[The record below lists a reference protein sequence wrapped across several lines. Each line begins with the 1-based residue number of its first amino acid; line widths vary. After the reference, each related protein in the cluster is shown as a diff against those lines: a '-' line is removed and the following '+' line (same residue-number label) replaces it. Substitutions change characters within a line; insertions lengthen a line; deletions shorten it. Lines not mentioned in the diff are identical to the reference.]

1 MSWPDDIHK
10 FSIPFFM
17 NLLFET
23 TILLL
28 AAALAAPFG
37 KVSRIGSVLAFV
49 GIGVLIGPWGLGLI
63 RESEHILDFA
73 EIGVVFLLF
82 IIGLEL
88 QPSRLWALRK
98 QIFGAGTLQL
108 AVTASVIFVTLWLV
122 FGYNWQAALVIAY
135 GLGLSSTAFALRL
148 LADNRELPSAQGKLA
163 FGVLLFQ
170 DLAVIPLLAV
180 IPMLAVAAPVP
191 SGQAVAIPLWVVVL
205 AFAVFILAARLLLI
219 PFLRL
224 VAWTR
229 VHEAFTAT
237 ALLLVIGSALVME
250 QIGLSMGLG
259 AFLAGVLVADS
270 EYRHQLEA
278 DIEPF
283 KGLLLGLFFMAVGM
297 STNIGILAR
306 EFITILLAV
315 MGVIAVKALLLFM
328 LGKIYQ
334 LHNAHAARFAAYL
347 CQGGEFGFVAFTLA
361 SGFAIISADTRD
373 ILIVIVTV
381 SMALT
386 PVVLKGV
393 SLLFKV
399 PGMDERQLAELS
411 MTEEENHQI
420 VIAGYGRF
428 GQILGRVLNAQE
440 IRYTAIDINPEQV
453 KLVREFGNKVYYGD
467 VSKHAILETAGV
479 NQARLFA
486 LCIDDVEASIRI
498 VKLLKT
504 HYPALRIFA
513 RARNRIHELQL
524 LELQVDYVIRETLLS
539 GLEFTREVLK
549 GMGMDSVQ
557 ANNIVAAFQRRDA
570 KLILQQAALNYD
582 KGKLIQ
588 STREAAEELKN
599 LLRDEKAMKKESDP
613 EP

>member
-1 MSWPDDIHK
+1 
-10 FSIPFFM
+10 M

-49 GIGVLIGPWGLGLI
+49 GIGVMIGPWGLGLI

-237 ALLLVIGSALVME
+237 ALLMVIGSALVME

-386 PVVLKGV
+386 PVVLKGA
-393 SLLFKV
+393 SLVFKA

-467 VSKHAILETAGV
+467 VSKHTILETAGV

-504 HYPALRIFA
+504 HYPTLRIFA

-570 KLILQQAALNYD
+570 QLILQQAALNYD

>member
-1 MSWPDDIHK
+1 
-10 FSIPFFM
+10 M

-108 AVTASVIFVTLWLV
+108 AVTAGVIFVILWQV
-122 FGYNWQAALVIAY
+122 IGYRWQAALVIAY

-148 LADNRELPSAQGKLA
+148 LADNRELPTAQGKLA

-180 IPMLAVAAPVP
+180 IPMLAAAAPAP
-191 SGQAVAIPLWVVVL
+191 AVAIPLWGAVL
-205 AFAVFILAARLLLI
+205 AFAVFILAAHLLLI

-306 EFITILLAV
+306 ECITIVMAV
-315 MGVIAVKALLLFM
+315 IGVIAVKALLLFM
-328 LGKIYQ
+328 LGRLYQ

-373 ILIVIVTV
+373 MLIVIVTV

-393 SLLFKV
+393 SLLFKG
-399 PGMDERQLAELS
+399 PGLDERQLAELS
-411 MTEEENHQI
+411 MTEAENHQI

-453 KLVREFGNKVYYGD
+453 QLVREFGNKVYYGD

-504 HYPALRIFA
+504 HYPTLRIFA

-524 LELQVDYVIRETLLS
+524 RELQVDYVIRETLLS
-539 GLEFTREVLK
+539 GLEFTREVLQ
-549 GMGMDSVQ
+549 GMGMGSVQ
-557 ANNIVAAFQRRDA
+557 ASNIVAAFQRRDA
-570 KLILQQAALNYD
+570 QLILQQAALHYD

-599 LLRDEKAMKKESDP
+599 LLRDEQAMKMETEPDP
-613 EP
+613 

>member
-1 MSWPDDIHK
+1 
-10 FSIPFFM
+10 M

-49 GIGVLIGPWGLGLI
+49 GIGVLIGPWCLGLI
-63 RESEHILDFA
+63 RESEHILNFA

-88 QPSRLWALRK
+88 QPKRLWALRTL
-98 QIFGAGTLQL
+98 IFGAGTLQL
-108 AVTASVIFVTLWLV
+108 VVTACMIFVTILV
-122 FGYNWQAALVIAY
+122 VTDFSWQSALVIAY

-148 LADNRELPSAQGKLA
+148 LADNQELQSAQGKLA

-170 DLAVIPLLAV
+170 DLAVIPLLAI
-180 IPMLAVAAPVP
+180 IPMLAVVEPALDEH
-191 SGQAVAIPLWVVVL
+191 AVQIPLWGAIVAFTVFVL
-205 AFAVFILAARLLLI
+205 IGHFLLI

-237 ALLLVIGSALVME
+237 ALLLVIGSALIMQ

-278 DIEPF
+278 DIDPF

-297 STNIGILAR
+297 STNIGILTE
-306 EFITILLAV
+306 EFIAILT
-315 MGVIAVKALLLFM
+315 GVIGLIIVKTLLLFI
-328 LGKIYQ
+328 LGRLHQ
-334 LHNAHAARFAAYL
+334 LNNVNAARFAAYL

-361 SGFAIISADTRD
+361 SSFAIISAETKDM
-373 ILIVIVTV
+373 LIVIVTI

-386 PVVLKGV
+386 PAVLKLV
-393 SLLFKV
+393 SLLFRN
-399 PGMDERQLAELS
+399 PGMDAKQLAELS
-411 MTEEENHQI
+411 ITAEENNQI
-420 VIAGYGRF
+420 IIAGYGRF
-428 GQILGRVLNAQE
+428 GQILGRVLNAQD

-467 VSKHAILETAGV
+467 AAKHALLETAGV
-479 NQARLFA
+479 AKAGIFA
-486 LCIDDVEASIRI
+486 LCIDDVEASIVI
-498 VKLLKT
+498 VKLLKAQ
-504 HYPALRIFA
+504 YPAVKIFC
-513 RARNRIHELQL
+513 RARNRFHELRL
-524 LELQVDYVIRETLLS
+524 RELQVDYVIRETLFS
-539 GLEFTREVLK
+539 GLEFTRAVLK
-549 GMGMDSVQ
+549 GMGLETEKAS
-557 ANNIVAAFQRRDA
+557 NIVAAFQQQDV
-570 KLILQQAALNYD
+570 KLILQQAALPVND
-582 KGKLIQ
+582 KATFIQ
-588 STREAAEELKN
+588 TTKEAAQELKN
-599 LLRDEKAMKKESDP
+599 LLQDENKLKNQQ
-613 EP
+613 